1 MSMTKITID
10 PDDQNVTYYGAKVR
24 MSTEDREAMLY
35 AVAMAPGLL
44 YHITISY
51 LRMRRRANKQ
61 GKEFY
66 RALVRDG
73 VPKDQ
78 ARSLADE
85 YSSAI
90 SLVKMIKEMRHFTS

>member
-1 MSMTKITID
+1 MSPNAEVK
-10 PDDQNVTYYGAKVR
+10 
-24 MSTEDREAMLY
+24 MSTDDRQAVLY
-35 AVAMAPGLL
+35 AVAMAPQLL
-44 YHITISY
+44 YHISISY

-90 SLVKMIKEMRHFTS
+90 SLIKMIKKIRHFTS